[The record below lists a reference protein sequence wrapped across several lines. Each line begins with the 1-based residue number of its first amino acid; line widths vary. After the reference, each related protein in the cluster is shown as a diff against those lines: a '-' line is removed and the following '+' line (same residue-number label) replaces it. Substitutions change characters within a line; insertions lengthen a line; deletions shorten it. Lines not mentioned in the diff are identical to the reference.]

1 MAYQISADRVKAILE
16 IAEYTDSNL
25 EADQA
30 PAKILIDENLLDK
43 GLSDNTLNEIGAWL
57 VCHYKAQT
65 NSFAVVKE
73 VIIGDEEEKYQG
85 RNLASQGLPNTIY
98 GQQAITL
105 DRTNTLRNLPKPTPK
120 LSSLGEPC

>member
-16 IAEYTDSNL
+16 IAEYSEVNL
-25 EADQA
+25 TVDKV
-30 PAKILIDENLLDK
+30 PAEILIEENLLDK
-43 GLSDNTLNEIGAWL
+43 GLSDKAINEIGAWL

>member
-43 GLSDNTLNEIGAWL
+43 GLSDA
-57 VCHYKAQT
+57 
-65 NSFAVVKE
+65 
-73 VIIGDEEEKYQG
+73 D
-85 RNLASQGLPNTIY
+85 
-98 GQQAITL
+98 
-105 DRTNTLRNLPKPTPK
+105 
-120 LSSLGEPC
+120 